1 MGRGPKFTNE
11 QKYEISLDLLSGKL
25 SHGEVCR
32 KYNISSACACKL
44 KDRALDLLR
53 QGIGHP
59 AERSAF
65 SSMFLFGESRGVC
78 FMRRAGFGVLR
89 VMGRGSSG
97 FPGRKEN
104 IG

>member
-1 MGRGPKFTNE
+1 MFKPFVLKINDFIFPWNRMVDFL
-11 QKYEISLDLLSGKL
+11 LDAELA
-25 SHGEVCR
+25 V
-32 KYNISSACACKL
+32 
-44 KDRALDLLR
+44 RADAT
-53 QGIGHP
+53 GT